1 MKDNAYALRAT
12 DVLCETTPV
21 KVIKMHLCTEKFR
34 WDTGHAF
41 LNKHYSEITGDSQS
55 HLVHPSISISFFK
68 DPKLKYV
75 SILILNPFLG
85 SMFKTISG
93 INYGIIKG
101 NRKIG
106 I

>member
-1 MKDNAYALRAT
+1 L
-12 DVLCETTPV
+12 
-21 KVIKMHLCTEKFR
+21 
-34 WDTGHAF
+34 
-41 LNKHYSEITGDSQS
+41 LNKQYSEITGDSQS
-55 HLVHPSISISFFK
+55 HLVHPNISISFFK

-75 SILILNPFLG
+75 SISILNPFLG

-93 INYGIIKG
+93 INYGIIKE